1 MTKDE
6 QKIAKAYLK
15 KMQKALKKAP
25 ISLQEQSQHNLEQ
38 IDWNEER
45 RLQTAKEQLF
55 SRLSKEERYES
66 LVWVRHFEYLAGGDE

>member
-15 KMQKALKKAP
+15 KMQKALKEAP
-25 ISLQEQSQHNLEQ
+25 ISLQEQSQQNLEQ

-55 SRLSKEERYES
+55 SRLSKEERHES
-66 LVWVRHFEYLAGGDE
+66 FVWVRHFEYLAGGDE